1 MPWFVK
7 IERGIVDKAIF
18 DPFVPAHK
26 DYIQDLNAKGHLAT
40 TGYWRDARGGML
52 LFHAASWAEA
62 QQLVEQDPLIANHC
76 VEYEL
81 HEWVPVVTATDDTA
95 LNLSSIPTP
104 RSLPLF

>member
-7 IERGIVDKAIF
+7 IERGIVDKAVF

-26 DYIQDLNAKGHLAT
+26 AYIQDLNTKGHRAT

-95 LNLSSIPTP
+95 LNVSSIPEP